1 MLWGA
6 SQLLVGWDCISNNNL
21 KHPGRLTRK
30 KTNQKKQKK
39 TPTKVFWFLLRLES
53 CSVAY
58 IVCIWSCI
66 NIKDWNSLSDLDLP
80 HLKVNNNAKLIL
92 LLTE

>member
-39 TPTKVFWFLLRLES
+39 KTHKSLLVSSQVRIMFSGLYCVHLELYKHKRLE
-53 CSVAY
+53 
-58 IVCIWSCI
+58 
-66 NIKDWNSLSDLDLP
+66 
-80 HLKVNNNAKLIL
+80 
-92 LLTE
+92 